1 MSDTRPFDARGRP
14 ALSRSAGWVVSA
26 PAVTLVMPMAE
37 MGQGVYTAAE
47 ELEVGLDQ
55 IQVQHAPATASSMT
69 PRLRTRIE
77 PAQTSTLEGARRE
90 RSDVRFG
97 SRLCEKVT
105 VRDGDRM
112 NVSLNCN

>member
-1 MSDTRPFDARGRP
+1 
-14 ALSRSAGWVVSA
+14 
-26 PAVTLVMPMAE
+26 MPMAE
-37 MGQGVYTAAE
+37 MGQGVYTAASMLLAE

-97 SRLCEKVT
+97 SMLSKKDFKGGLRAILIQDES
-105 VRDGDRM
+105 RM
-112 NVSLNCN
+112 RKFDSKN